1 MDWDKLRTFHIVAE
15 AGSFTHAGTALDL
28 SQSAISRQISGL
40 EESLGGVKLFHRH
53 ARGLVLTEAG
63 ELLEKTAS
71 DIFGKLS
78 MVEAHLSDSVSQPTG
93 TLRITAPG
101 FLGSTWLVPKLSD
114 LHQKYPELEIQLLLD
129 NRIFNLGMREA
140 DAAIRLY
147 KPDQNDLLS
156 VKLGALKFKI
166 CGSTGYFKKHGT
178 PKTID
183 DLKQHTL
190 LGYPP
195 HVPVPF
201 EDPNW
206 LFRKAAV
213 NEESNTKLIR
223 MNSLHAISQGVHHGL
238 GLAVLPEYIIN
249 NSDTV
254 ESCLKNIIRPPVD
267 VYFVYAAERKESN
280 RIKLLQEFLTE
291 TAQNSDF

>member
-78 MVEAHLSDSVSQPTG
+78 MIEARLSDSISQPTG

-114 LHQKYPELEIQLLLD
+114 LHDKYPELEIQLLLD

-156 VKLGALKFKI
+156 FKLGAIKFRI
-166 CGSTGYFKKHGT
+166 CGSKEYFKKHGR
-178 PKTID
+178 PEKVK

-190 LGYPP
+190 LGYPL

-213 NEESNTKLIR
+213 DEESNTKLIR
-223 MNSLHAISQGVHHGL
+223 MNSLHAISQGAQNGL

-249 NSDTV
+249 HNDTL
-254 ESCLKNIIRPPVD
+254 ESCLNDVVRPPVD
-267 VYFVYAAERKESN
+267 VHFVYAEERKESN
-280 RIKLLQEFLTE
+280 RIKLLQEFLID
-291 TAQNSDF
+291 TAKNSNF